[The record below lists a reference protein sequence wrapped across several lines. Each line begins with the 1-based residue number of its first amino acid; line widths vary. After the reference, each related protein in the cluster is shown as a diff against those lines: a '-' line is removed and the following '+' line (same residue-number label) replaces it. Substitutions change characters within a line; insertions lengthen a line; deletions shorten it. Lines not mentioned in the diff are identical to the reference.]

1 MAVKVIMPKQGLQ
14 MTEGTILQWFK
25 KEGET
30 VAEGEPLFEM
40 ETDKLTIEIDSPGS
54 GTVLK
59 IVRAEGDTVPITELI
74 AVLGDPGEDISGI
87 LAEAGTEEA
96 PAEAAPAGTEEAP
109 APATRTSAPAAP
121 APGPATP
128 GGRVFSTPRARMR
141 AEERSVSLESLR
153 GSGPEGLIIE
163 RDVLEAPA
171 AAAATPLA
179 KKKAELA
186 GTSLAG
192 VQGTGPRGKIY
203 SRDLAA
209 AEDAPAEEVRIPL
222 KGMRKIIAERMRDSL
237 DTAAQAVHRISV
249 DMSEVVRLRNALK
262 ADGIKVS
269 FNTVILKSVAAAL
282 EQKPAINSRMEED
295 AVVLLG
301 RIHLGVAVALEEG
314 LLVPVMRDVNLKTL
328 EGIEAETK
336 ELAEKA
342 RSNALSPDELTGGTF
357 TVSNLGMYGLDSFTA
372 IINRPESGILAVG
385 AIKETPVAVDG
396 EVVVRPVCNLS
407 LTYDH
412 RVIDGAPAAEFLKTV
427 ADILENPYRLI

>member
-54 GTVLK
+54 GTLLK
-59 IVRAEGDTVPITELI
+59 IVRDEGDTVPITELI

-87 LAEAGTEEA
+87 LAEA
-96 PAEAAPAGTEEAP
+96 APAGTEEAP
-109 APATRTSAPAAP
+109 PTASTPAAKTSAPAVPSPGTP
-121 APGPATP
+121 APG
-128 GGRVFSTPRARMR
+128 GRIFSTPRARMR
-141 AEERSVSLESLR
+141 AEERSVNLESVR

-171 AAAATPLA
+171 TSAATPLA
-179 KKKAELA
+179 RKKAELA
-186 GTSLAG
+186 GTDLAG

-209 AEDAPAEEVRIPL
+209 KEGAPAEEVRIPL
-222 KGMRKIIAERMRDSL
+222 KGMRKIISMRMRESL
-237 DTAAQAVHRISV
+237 DTAAQAVNRISV

-262 ADGIKVS
+262 ADNIKVS

-295 AVVLLG
+295 TVVLLN

-342 RSNALSPDELTGGTF
+342 RSNTLSPDELTGGTF

-385 AIKETPVAVDG
+385 AIKDSPVAVDG